1 METVRPSAIDTSPS
15 QAPTLSPAAAQV
27 LVLDDN
33 ALTLQT
39 IERVLRHRGGYA
51 VRLVHSV
58 AEARDALLEMTPDVA
73 LVDVHL
79 QGENGLHFVRE
90 LRGILPELGIIVF
103 SGDDTATL
111 AAQAVECGADSFLS
125 KPLTA
130 AALTLSVEKLTELAL
145 ERRRARALEA
155 ELEHKIRDTV
165 FPSILT
171 HSDSMKA
178 VLRLVHKVASRDLAV
193 LVCGESGT
201 GKELVAR
208 AIHQLSTRRDQP
220 FVELN
225 CAALPP
231 NLVESELFGH
241 EKGAFTGAI
250 ASRPGRM
257 EQADTGT
264 LFLDEIGELPL
275 DMQPKLLR
283 ALQEKRFTR
292 VGGNQTIDS
301 DFRLISATNR
311 DLVEEVRRGSFRE
324 DLFYRVSVFPIRL
337 PPLRERPEDIE
348 LLLMHFLRREGIAQP
363 QVTPAA
369 LQMLRDYHWP
379 GNVRELLNFAQAIT
393 LICEDGILSQDC
405 VRHYFGSRLDS
416 VSRRADTPPPADAHR
431 PVRKLA
437 DLEREEIL
445 FALRC
450 FKGNVSEAARALGM
464 GRATLYKYLRANGI
478 QPARP

>member
-1 METVRPSAIDTSPS
+1 MMETASAQPGETTR
-15 QAPTLSPAAAQV
+15 QAPSVALTPV

-39 IERVLRHRGGYA
+39 IDRILRHKGA
-51 VRLVHSV
+51 CEVRLVHSV
-58 AEARDALLEMTPDVA
+58 AQARDALLEMTPDVA
-73 LVDVHL
+73 LVDVYL

-90 LRGILPELGIIVF
+90 LRGVLPELGIIVF

-130 AALTLSVEKLTELAL
+130 AALTLTVEKLAELAR
-145 ERRRARALEA
+145 ERRKARALEA
-155 ELEHKIRDTV
+155 ELERNVLDTV
-165 FPSILT
+165 FPDILT
-171 HSDSMKA
+171 HSDAMKA
-178 VLRLVHKVASRDLAV
+178 VLRLVRKVAARDLAV

-201 GKELVAR
+201 GKELVAL
-208 AIHQLSTRRDQP
+208 AIHQNSRRRRGP
-220 FVELN
+220 FIELN
-225 CAALPP
+225 CGALPP

-241 EKGAFTGAI
+241 EKGAFTGAV
-250 ASRPGRM
+250 ASRAGRM

-264 LFLDEIGELPL
+264 LFLDEVGELPL

-292 VGGNQTIDS
+292 VGGNQTIGS

-311 DLVEEVRRGSFRE
+311 DLVEEVRRGRFRE
-324 DLFYRVSVFPIRL
+324 DLFYRVGVFPIRL
-337 PPLRERPEDIE
+337 PPLRERPEDLD
-348 LLLMHFLRREGIAQP
+348 LLLTHFLRREGISQP
-363 QVTPAA
+363 HLTSGARA
-369 LQMLRDYHWP
+369 ILRDYRWP

-393 LICEDGILSQDC
+393 LMCEDGTITEDC
-405 VRHYFGSRLDS
+405 VRHYFGSRLELTG
-416 VSRRADTPPPADAHR
+416 RTDTPPPSDTHR

-445 FALRC
+445 YALRC

-478 QPARP
+478 QPTQP